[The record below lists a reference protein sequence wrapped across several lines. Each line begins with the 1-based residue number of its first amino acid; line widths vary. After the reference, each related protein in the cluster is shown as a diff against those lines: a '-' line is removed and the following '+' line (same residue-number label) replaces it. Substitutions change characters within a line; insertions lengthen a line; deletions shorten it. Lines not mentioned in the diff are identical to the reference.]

1 MVTKKSP
8 KFALGRAIG
17 FLTAVAVTLGLTA
30 MRGMARD
37 VPNIAAASDLKFA
50 LEEIAA
56 AFTKETGRTV
66 NLVFGSSGNFARQI
80 AQGAPFQVF
89 LSADE
94 KYVHDLARAGLAP
107 DQGMLYAVGRIALF
121 VPRGSPVKA
130 DPGLDDLR
138 LAIADGR
145 LKRLAIANP
154 DHAPYGRAAE
164 QALRFQGLWHA
175 VQSKLVFG
183 ENVSQAAQ
191 FATGGSAQAG
201 IVAYSLVLS
210 PTVGKR
216 GQYVL
221 LPETWHEPLRQ
232 RMVLLKGAGDTARSF
247 YAFVQKEPA
256 RTVFR
261 RYGFLLPGEHS

>member
-1 MVTKKSP
+1 MGP
-8 KFALGRAIG
+8 PAA
-17 FLTAVAVTLGLTA
+17 
-30 MRGMARD
+30 RGISSD
-37 VPNIAAASDLKFA
+37 IPNIAAASDLKFA

-56 AFTKETGRTV
+56 VFTKETGRKV
-66 NLVFGSSGNFARQI
+66 NLVFGSSGNFARQV

-94 KYVHDLARAGLAP
+94 KYVHDLVRAGLAQ
-107 DQGMLYAVGRIALF
+107 DQGTLYAVGRIALF

-130 DPGLDDLR
+130 DLGLEDLGR
-138 LAIADGR
+138 AIADGR

-164 QALRFQGLWHA
+164 QALRSQGLWNA
-175 VQSKLVFG
+175 IRSKLVFG

-201 IVAYSLVLS
+201 IVAYSLALS
-210 PTVGKR
+210 PTVRKY

-232 RMVLLKGAGDTARSF
+232 RMVLLRGAGDTARAF

-256 RTVFR
+256 RNVFR
-261 RYGFLLPGEHS
+261 RYGFLLPGEPS

>member
-1 MVTKKSP
+1 
-8 KFALGRAIG
+8 
-17 FLTAVAVTLGLTA
+17 
-30 MRGMARD
+30 MASD

-50 LEEIAA
+50 LEEITD
-56 AFTKETGRTV
+56 AFTKQTGRKV

-80 AQGAPFQVF
+80 AQRAPFQVF

-94 KYVHDLARAGLAP
+94 KYVHDLAGAGFAK
-107 DQGMLYAVGRIALF
+107 DQGTLYAVGRIALF
-121 VPRGSPVKA
+121 TPHSSLVKA
-130 DPGLDDLR
+130 DPGLEDLR
-138 LAIADGR
+138 RAIADGR

-164 QALRFQGLWHA
+164 QALRSQGLWNR

-201 IVAYSLVLS
+201 IIAYSLALS
-210 PTVGKR
+210 PTVSKH

-221 LPETWHEPLRQ
+221 LPETWHEPLHQ
-232 RMVLLKGAGDTARSF
+232 RMVLLQGAGDTARAF
-247 YAFVQKEPA
+247 FAFVQKEPA
-256 RTVFR
+256 RIIFR